1 MGLRDELNI
10 VTGNVVP
17 SATLEDQEGYAV
29 TFAGAKTTAGI
40 LPYGVVRIG
49 RPANEASQVV
59 IHGECTAKVNGS
71 GTSLAAMDPI
81 AGGAS
86 GKFVKAVAGSTFAR
100 GVVLEAVTTDTTAR
114 VYLF

>member
-1 MGLRDELNI
+1 MGLRNEMNI

-17 SATLEDQEGYAV
+17 SSTLEDQENYAV
-29 TFAGAKTTAGI
+29 AFDGSKVTAGE

-59 IHGECTAKVNGS
+59 VHGECDAKVNGS
-71 GTSLAAMDPI
+71 GANLSAMDPI
-81 AGGAS
+81 TGGAD

-100 GVVLEAVTTDTTAR
+100 GVTLEAVTTDTEAR